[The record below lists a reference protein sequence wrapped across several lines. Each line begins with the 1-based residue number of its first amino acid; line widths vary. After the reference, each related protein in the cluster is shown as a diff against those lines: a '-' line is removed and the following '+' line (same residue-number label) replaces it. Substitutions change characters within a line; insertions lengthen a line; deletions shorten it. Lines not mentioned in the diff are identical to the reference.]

1 MTRVSGQRRVR
12 SAARVRR
19 RREERV
25 QEAFDGYLDY
35 IVERLEG
42 LGVEAP
48 VAIDVVFNTVEHLGE
63 QGELPPFPEGDVSYL
78 VMGQWLVAAVDF
90 GLAEFVEGVVAE

>member
-1 MTRVSGQRRVR
+1 MRVTGYQRVR

-25 QEAFDGYLDY
+25 QEAFDEYLDY
-35 IVERLEG
+35 IVERLG
-42 LGVEAP
+42 TLGVESS

-63 QGELPPFPEGDVSYL
+63 QGELPPFPEGDVSYQ
-78 VMGQWLVAAVDF
+78 VMGRWLVAAVDF